1 MRFLPLVLLSSI
13 VSGQEQEPYRF
24 EVEVRTVYVDVFV
37 SRDGKPVTG
46 LTAADFEVLDN
57 GIRQEADLLDAE
69 DVPLSAMLVLD
80 TSQTVVGEKLEH
92 LRVAAHAFIDGLDDK
107 DETGL
112 LSFTHELQLRE
123 EIGSDFAEV
132 HQALEQPMQEGGT
145 GFNDA
150 VYTGLVLAEAREGR
164 PLVLVFTDG
173 LDNASWLT
181 HTELNHVVQDSEA
194 VVFLVGVGSTA
205 GGTASSRWSSE
216 ARAKGFL
223 HGLARIT
230 GGKVWYADSSANL
243 KEIFLNVLA
252 EMKSRYLLSFQPRGV
267 NEEGW
272 HTLQVRLRS
281 RKADEIRFRPGY
293 QGSGSR

>member
-1 MRFLPLVLLSSI
+1 MRFLPLLFFSTI

-37 SRDGKPVTG
+37 SREGKPVTG

-57 GIRQEADLLDAE
+57 GVRQEIDLLDTE

-80 TSQTVVGEKLEH
+80 TSQTVAGEKLEH

-112 LSFTHELQLRE
+112 VSFTHELLLHE
-123 EIGSDFAEV
+123 EIGSDFASV
-132 HQALEQPMQEGGT
+132 HRALEQPMQEGGT

-150 VYTGLVLAEAREGR
+150 VYTGLILAEARGGR

-173 LDNASWLT
+173 LDNASWVT
-181 HTELNHVVQDSEA
+181 HTELNHVVQESET
-194 VVFLVGVGSTA
+194 VVFLVGVRSSA
-205 GGTASSRWSSE
+205 GGTANSRWNSE
-216 ARAKGFL
+216 ARARGFL
-223 HGLARIT
+223 HGLARTT

-243 KEIFLNVLA
+243 KEAFLNVLA
-252 EMKSRYLLSFQPRGV
+252 EVKSRYLLSFQPRGV
-267 NEEGW
+267 EEVGW
-272 HTLQVRLRS
+272 HALNVRLKT

-293 QGSGSR
+293 QSSSK